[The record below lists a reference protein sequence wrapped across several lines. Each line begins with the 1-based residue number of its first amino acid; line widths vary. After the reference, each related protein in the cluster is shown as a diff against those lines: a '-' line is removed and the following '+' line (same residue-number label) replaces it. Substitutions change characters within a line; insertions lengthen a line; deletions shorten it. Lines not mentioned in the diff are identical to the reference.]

1 MEGNEGSWRR
11 PGCQHARGGRCPW
24 LNERRCLQTVPPCFL
39 QLKVSCRKS
48 TGRACLRPLAP
59 ASRIPMPAPLPG
71 PPFCSLPSLLL
82 LPELTVQH
90 RLAGA
95 QASRGLQHTSTVSA
109 PLLRGAAVARLRAAE
124 SAPGPE
130 GTLLSFELQGR
141 SRRAGRGLAGGA
153 KLQSKHSN
161 AFYGTGSC
169 GSGSG
174 RQLCAD
180 GACSDSDDEESNS
193 STSSSGSCRVG
204 HGGSK
209 VQPGQQR
216 VPGLRLQATPAA
228 MTSWENVSG
237 SWRQAWGGRL
247 RSVVGYQ
254 GRQRRWN
261 VELSSKLGRHLS
273 ATGSMVCE
281 GPPDAAEALAAAC
294 ADNAAGGDGEAGSR
308 RQLLQLQQ
316 HVSAYLSASRLRKAG
331 IKLMC
336 RLHRPA
342 RQQLHLESAL
352 GEGGELSHTVR
363 YRLGGSGRADWQQQ
377 RARADVA
384 LVTQP
389 AQQRWELKFDFF
401 APY

>member
-1 MEGNEGSWRR
+1 
-11 PGCQHARGGRCPW
+11 
-24 LNERRCLQTVPPCFL
+24 
-39 QLKVSCRKS
+39 
-48 TGRACLRPLAP
+48 
-59 ASRIPMPAPLPG
+59 MPAPLPG

-95 QASRGLQHTSTVSA
+95 QASQGLQHTSTVSA

-169 GSGSG
+169 GNG
-174 RQLCAD
+174 RHLCAD
-180 GACSDSDDEESNS
+180 GAGSDSDEEESS
-193 STSSSGSCRVG
+193 SSSGSCRV
-204 HGGSK
+204 GSK

-228 MTSWENVSG
+228 MTSWEDVSG

-281 GPPDAAEALAAAC
+281 GPPDAAEVLAAAC

-308 RQLLQLQQ
+308 RQLRQLRQ
-316 HVSAYLSASRLRKAG
+316 HASAYLSASRLRKAG

-336 RLHRPA
+336 RLRRPA